1 MGIITSQK
9 ISWYYNQYQVK
20 DITISREIAKALC
33 LDLRQILVKWG
44 DAQWPCI
51 INTTSLS
58 QAKIII
64 GTNSGAYTHLVKEK
78 GNANLRFYFER
89 EKGQVISFFVASK
102 VINVAPYGDSEG
114 LVIVTLQFTQRP
126 PDDLI
131 AILGEFIEANVNF
144 VSRKDERITLTP
156 DIKRKLGLSKD
167 ETVILIQGVP
177 RHCIVRDIS
186 FCGARVILL
195 GLKKFLMDKEVL
207 LRFEFEDSDSS
218 CDLNGVITDVELV
231 QDRRDISVAV
241 IHFVEKTVPMFY
253 KQKINSYITTIK
265 RSIPLPNA
273 AALTPP
279 TTATPTPPNTA
290 EPSPTAPAA
299 PEAPEQ

>member
-9 ISWYYNQYQVK
+9 ISWYYDQYRVK
-20 DITISREIAKALC
+20 DIAISKDVAKALS

-64 GTNSGAYTHLVKEK
+64 GTNSGAYNHLVKEK

-102 VINVAPYGDSEG
+102 VSNVAPYGDSDD
-114 LVIVTLQFTQRP
+114 LVLVTLQFTQRP

-131 AILGEFIEANVNF
+131 TILGEFIETNVNF
-144 VSRKDERITLTP
+144 VSRKDERIVLTP
-156 DIKRKLGLSKD
+156 DTKRKLSLSK
-167 ETVILIQGVP
+167 EEAVILIQGVP
-177 RHCIVRDIS
+177 RHCIVRDIA

-207 LRFEFEDSDSS
+207 LRLEFDDYEAS

-241 IHFVEKTVPMFY
+241 IHFTEKTVPMFY
-253 KQKINSYITTIK
+253 KQKINSYITTIR
-265 RSIPLPNA
+265 RSPPAATA
-273 AALTPP
+273 AAPAQP
-279 TTATPTPPNTA
+279 
-290 EPSPTAPAA
+290 EPAA
-299 PEAPEQ
+299 SEQ